1 MRFHQRGGLV
11 LMFIALWGQSVMNH
25 NALVQASDLYSAV
38 IGLATV
44 VCAIIGVMLVLS
56 RGHRGER

>member
-1 MRFHQRGGLV
+1 